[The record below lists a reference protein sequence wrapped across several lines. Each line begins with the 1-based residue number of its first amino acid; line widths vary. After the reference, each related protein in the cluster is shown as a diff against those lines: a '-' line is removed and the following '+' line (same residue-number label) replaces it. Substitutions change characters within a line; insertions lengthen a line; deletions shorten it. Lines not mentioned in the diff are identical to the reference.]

1 MDSIIVACTSC
12 GRKNRISAD
21 KQHLRPKCGHC
32 GAPISLKELAVPVEL
47 DDHNFHDFIK
57 QASLPVMVDFF
68 SPTCGPCQMMAP
80 VVQAL
85 APKNI
90 NKIIVA
96 KLDTSRNPQTASFF
110 NIRGV
115 PSFLFFKNGG
125 LVDQI
130 AGAVPEAVLEQ
141 KISSLV

>member
-1 MDSIIVACTSC
+1 M
-12 GRKNRISAD
+12 
-21 KQHLRPKCGHC
+21 
-32 GAPISLKELAVPVEL
+32 AVPVEL
-47 DDHNFHDFIK
+47 DDYSFSDFVK
-57 QASLPVMVDFF
+57 QVSLPVMVDFF

-85 APKNI
+85 APKYI

-115 PSFLFFKNGG
+115 PSFLFFKNGR
-125 LVDQI
+125 LVEQI